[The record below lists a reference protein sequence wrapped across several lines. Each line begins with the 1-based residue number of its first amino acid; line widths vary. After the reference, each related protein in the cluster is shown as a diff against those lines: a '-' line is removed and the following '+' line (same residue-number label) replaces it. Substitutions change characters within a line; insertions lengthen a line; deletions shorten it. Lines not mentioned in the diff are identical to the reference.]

1 MVAVESFTRTMA
13 FPCGP
18 SSYHYADSASF
29 NLSDG
34 SLNFDLYDEATEPVY
49 PEKTTKN
56 STPPI
61 SSPPSIVAR
70 ADKEDPSSSWTASDN
85 TNKKKKKLSRRLSF
99 RSSASSQ
106 SKKRR
111 KTSSKV
117 RFSPTV
123 EVRTHSIVL
132 GEHPFCEDG
141 LALELGWDYEDS
153 RDFCHQGWEQIFPK
167 WRKLFPNYALPK
179 KSSMRASSHPRQL
192 STLERKSIL
201 LEVGG
206 CSEIEIKL
214 RQFQASIL
222 LQVQRLQE
230 ERVQTSPNGDKS
242 KTDFKSGALYAA
254 MA

>member
-18 SSYHYADSASF
+18 SSYHYSDSASL
-29 NLSDG
+29 NVSDS
-34 SLNFDLYDEATEPVY
+34 SLNFDLYDEATEPVHQ
-49 PEKTTKN
+49 EKKTID
-56 STPPI
+56 STSPI
-61 SSPPSIVAR
+61 SSTPSIAAR
-70 ADKEDPSSSWTASDN
+70 APKEEISTSCPVSDN
-85 TNKKKKKLSRRLSF
+85 TNKKKKQSRRLSF

-117 RFSPTV
+117 RFSPTI

-141 LALELGWDYEDS
+141 LPLELGWDYEDS
-153 RDFCHQGWEQIFPK
+153 RDFCYQGWEQIFPK
-167 WRKLFPNYALPK
+167 WKKLFPNYPSPK
-179 KSSMRASSHPRQL
+179 KSSLRASSPPRPL
-192 STLERKSIL
+192 STLERKSLL

-206 CSEIEIKL
+206 CSETEIKL

-222 LQVQRLQE
+222 LQVHRLQE
-230 ERVQTSPNGDKS
+230 
-242 KTDFKSGALYAA
+242 
-254 MA
+254 